1 MVKNKLI
8 RTRKEKKFS
17 QQDIAEY
24 LNISQTQYVRK
35 EKGDVE
41 ISETEWEK
49 IAKLLDVEITDI
61 REDDSKN
68 ISLHFDNISGN
79 YVGSHNYYC
88 NIPEFMLENQKELF
102 DILKEKI
109 AKLEQENSSLK
120 ENLKKIKGLQ

>member
-61 REDDSKN
+61 REDESNKIN
-68 ISLHFDNISGN
+68 QFFDVQGTYQNSYI
-79 YVGSHNYYC
+79 GSNNNYC

-120 ENLKKIKGLQ
+120 ENLKRLQ